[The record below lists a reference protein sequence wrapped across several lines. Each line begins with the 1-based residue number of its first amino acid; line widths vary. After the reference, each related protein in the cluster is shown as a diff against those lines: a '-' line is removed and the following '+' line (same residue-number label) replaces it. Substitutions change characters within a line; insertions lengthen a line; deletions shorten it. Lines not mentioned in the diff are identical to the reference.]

1 MKLNKGIRRSPSL
14 ATDGE
19 LDYMMNLMVCD
30 GDVRNIPATDPLGI
44 TIAEGDVL
52 LCIHA
57 VEPEKHYV
65 VRTADGKSLA
75 FYHADGSARTLITTL
90 AEGRIDKVVVMGN
103 TLIIRIW
110 GHSDNSE
117 YSDSSENFDFSANSD
132 FSENSDYS
140 YTAYA
145 IWRDGCY
152 VFLGSQF
159 PQIDMQFR
167 LRNIYVQTF
176 HPGEETGIIVERSE
190 QTETT
195 EFAEV
200 VAPTPVTTPEFSQE
214 TLFTITP
221 DQSLEPSTTY
231 KIVTTRL
238 TGRQATPFS
247 VYLCYTDLSRD
258 FAAFSTAANDLHPY
272 AVFTT
277 DALKTVSH
285 IELCLWANGKQT
297 KSLSVT
303 LLKGTATETG
313 HVFADTPENFTALT
327 GMVNKFIAKYATE
340 ENKFI
345 APFFVRYALK
355 LYDGTYVCPSPPCLM
370 IPNRG
375 ITPLV
380 WTLGGTDGRAWDTYV
395 SAVVSQLKYRLTVK
409 EGTEPWRD
417 LVMGVAVA
425 MSSPVWTYNQG
436 AEWKAGENLVRLRR
450 IDAADEQRADDTW
463 SYGYFDNGDGTC
475 SATYLFNRNNSN
487 STTAD
492 NLFTLTLPAFTA
504 RQVADD
510 LASRSTFYIVRE
522 IPLDELPE
530 VGEWTDVEM
539 EDHTLTALETRR
551 RLDDNPLSL
560 SLRGGG
566 CMQVYNQR
574 LVLADIRLRQFCGHC
589 PALMQGKAGTVVNR
603 SDGRTTLRLTKAI
616 VSYVEEGVG
625 HKLCVADRPQTAN
638 ESPLFW
644 FYYPSV
650 NAQSVVIWQNDQTNR
665 WRRADLRLTPHK
677 LLSGACWF
685 DNFNEPEWT
694 DWMPYL
700 ALDEAWRAEVD
711 MADHGAVLRQGNKIQ
726 QSGVNNPFAFLPD
739 LTNRVGQTQV
749 VTLAGAT
756 QALSEGQFGEYPLY
770 VFCRDG
776 IWAMQVG
783 TDGSFV
789 AIRPLARDRCL
800 SADSVAQT
808 DGAVVFATAQGLKRL
823 CGSVIHR
830 LSAPLDGWAAD
841 VELLSGLDEDF
852 NPLVADVVKD
862 FNRELDHSA
871 LAFDYPNNLLHVY
884 VGADA
889 YHYVLSLTSGEWSLS
904 GDVCRPLA
912 VVNDYPDTVVQD
924 GQVLRRFSNVCSEQ
938 RRKGILLTRPIDMG
952 SPTALKRMK
961 DMRILWRQLSGDS
974 SVRAAVFASNNRRVW
989 WRMRSLNS
997 HSYRWFR
1004 IALITDINDF
1014 ERVEGVVV

>member
-14 ATDGE
+14 PSDGE
-19 LDYMMNLMVCD
+19 LDYMMNLMACD
-30 GDVRNIPATDPLGI
+30 GDIRNIPATEPLVI
-44 TIAEGDVL
+44 TLAEGDVL
-52 LCIHA
+52 LCVHKVEA
-57 VEPEKHYV
+57 VKHYV

-75 FYHADGSARTLITTL
+75 FYHEDGSDRTIITTL
-90 AEGRIDKVVVMGN
+90 TERRIDTVVAMGN
-103 TLIIRIW
+103 TLIIRIR
-110 GHSDNSE
+110 GLSDN
-117 YSDSSENFDFSANSD
+117 
-132 FSENSDYS
+132 SENSDYS

-145 IWRDGCY
+145 IWRDGAY
-152 VFLGSQF
+152 AFLGSQF

-214 TLFTITP
+214 TLFTLTP
-221 DQSLEPSTTY
+221 DQPLAASTTY
-231 KIVTTRL
+231 KIVTSRL
-238 TGRQATPFS
+238 SGRQATPFS

-277 DALKTVSH
+277 DATKTVSH
-285 IELCLWANGKQT
+285 IELCLWANGKQA

-303 LLKGTATETG
+303 LLKGTATKTG
-313 HVFADTPENFTALT
+313 HVFADTPENFNALT

-345 APFFVRYALK
+345 SPFFVRYALK

-375 ITPLV
+375 ISPLA
-380 WTLGGTDGRAWDTYV
+380 WTLGGTDGHAWDTYIA
-395 SAVVSQLKYRLTVK
+395 AVVSQLKYRLTAK
-409 EGTEPWRD
+409 NGIEPWRD
-417 LVMGVAVA
+417 LVTGVAVA
-425 MSSPVWTYNQG
+425 VSSPVWTYNQG
-436 AEWKAGENLVRLRR
+436 AEWKAGENLVRLQR
-450 IDAADEQRADDTW
+450 IDATDEQRADDTW

-475 SATYLFNRNNSN
+475 SATYLFNRNNS
-487 STTAD
+487 STTTAGT
-492 NLFTLTLPAFTA
+492 LFSLTLPSFTA
-504 RQVADD
+504 RQVADE
-510 LASRSTFYIVRE
+510 LASRSLFYIVRE
-522 IPLDELPE
+522 IPVDELPE
-530 VGEWTDVEM
+530 LGGWTDVEM
-539 EDHTLTALETRR
+539 EEHTLTALETRR

-574 LVLADIRLRQFCGHC
+574 LVLADITAQQFCGHC
-589 PALMQGKAGTVVNR
+589 PALMQGKAGTVVN
-603 SDGRTTLRLTKAI
+603 STDGRTTLRLTKAI

-625 HKLCVADRPQTAN
+625 HTLCVADRPQTAN
-638 ESPLFW
+638 ETPLFW

-650 NAQSVVIWQNDQTNR
+650 NAQSAVIWQNDQTNR
-665 WRRADLRLTPHK
+665 WRRAELRLSSHK

-700 ALDEAWRAEVD
+700 ALDEGWRAEVD
-711 MADHGAVLRQGNKIQ
+711 MADHGAVLHHANKIQ
-726 QSGVNNPFAFLPD
+726 QSGVNNPFAFLPE
-739 LTNRVGQTQV
+739 LTNTVGQTQV

-770 VFCRDG
+770 AFCRDG
-776 IWAMQVG
+776 IWAVQVG
-783 TDGSFV
+783 ADGAFA
-789 AIRPLARDRCL
+789 AIRPLSRDRCL
-800 SADSVAQT
+800 SARSVVQT
-808 DGAVVFATAQGLKRL
+808 DGAVVFATAQGLKCL
-823 CGSVIHR
+823 SGSDISR
-830 LSAPLDGWAAD
+830 LSASLDGWAAD
-841 VELLSGLDEDF
+841 VELLSGIDADF
-852 NPLVADVVKD
+852 NPLVADVEKD
-862 FNRELDHSA
+862 FNREMEHCG

-884 VGADA
+884 VGESN
-889 YHYVLSLTSGEWSLS
+889 YHYVLSLASGEWSLS

-912 VVNDYPDTVVQD
+912 VVNDYPDTVIQD
-924 GQVLRRFSNVCSEQ
+924 GRVLRRFSNVCSSV
-938 RRKGILLTRPIDMG
+938 RRKGILLTRPVDLG

-961 DMRILWRQLSGDS
+961 DMRILWRQLDAGS

-1004 IALITDINDF
+1004 IALLTDINDF
-1014 ERVEGVVV
+1014 ERVEGVVQ